1 MGVRPGVDVY
11 LPGPLPH
18 AATKRSPTTF
28 CVIVSMARGPYGHLF
43 SKETILFAR
52 EKRQANATVYRI
64 RGRYH
69 SLHGLH
75 DTKTSVGGQGA
86 VYYGISCLTGW
97 DA

>member
-18 AATKRSPTTF
+18 AATKRSPTAF

-52 EKRQANATVYRI
+52 EKRQTP
-64 RGRYH
+64 RY
-69 SLHGLH
+69 
-75 DTKTSVGGQGA
+75 TEFVGGIIHCMGFMIPRRLWVA
-86 VYYGISCLTGW
+86 KVLPTTV
-97 DA
+97 